1 MSAPGIG
8 IVGLG
13 AVSELHAMAVRA
25 IGDKRL
31 VACCSRDAAKA
42 AAFAAKHGC
51 TAYSS
56 LKEFLA
62 HPGLDIVA
70 ITTASGFH
78 LEPGLAALAA
88 GKHLIIEKPL
98 EISLDRCDQLI
109 EAAERRHVI
118 VSGIFQSRYNPASQ
132 AIKDALVRGRFGRL
146 VLGDAYVK
154 WFRDQAYY
162 DRTPQRG
169 TWAYDG
175 GGALMNQGIHAVDLL
190 QWYMGPVKSVQA
202 YMSTVGHERVEVEDN
217 AVVALHFEN
226 GAFGVIEGSTAVY
239 PGFPKRIEISG
250 TQGTAILEENAL
262 RAWEFAKPEQ
272 SDAETRNEHGSTQA
286 PAGGAANPMA
296 ISFSGH
302 QRQYEEMI
310 RCVEDGGTPL
320 VDAREAR
327 KSVAIILAAYRS
339 ARRHAE
345 VEV

>member
-1 MSAPGIG
+1 MKAPGIG

-13 AVSELHAMAVRA
+13 AVSELHATAVRA
-25 IGDKRL
+25 IGGNRL
-31 VACCSRDAAKA
+31 AACCSRDAAKA

-56 LKEFLA
+56 LKEFLS
-62 HPGLDIVA
+62 HPGVDIVA
-70 ITTASGFH
+70 ITSASGFH
-78 LEPGLAALAA
+78 LEPALAAIAA

-109 EAAERRHVI
+109 EAAERRHLI
-118 VSGIFQSRYNPASQ
+118 VGGIFQSRYNPVSQ
-132 AIKDALVRGRFGRL
+132 AVKDALSRGRFGRL

-162 DRTPQRG
+162 DRTPRRG
-169 TWAYDG
+169 TWSYDG

-202 YMSTVGHERVEVEDN
+202 YASTIGHERVEVEDN

-239 PGFPKRIEISG
+239 PGFSKRIEISG
-250 TQGTAILEENAL
+250 TQGTAILEENVL
-262 RAWEFAKPEQ
+262 RTWEFATPEAG
-272 SDAETRNEHGSTQA
+272 DAETRSKYGSTEA
-286 PAGGAANPMA
+286 PSGGAAQPMA
-296 ISFSGH
+296 ISSLGH

-310 RCVEDGGTPL
+310 RCVENGRAPL

-327 KSVAIILAAYRS
+327 KSVAIILAAYKS
-339 ARRHAE
+339 ARQHAE